1 MSVMIPSHLLT
12 KRTLLVFFGLLA
24 IILFTAELTAQELTK
39 EEKKANRKARKQ
51 EKIKSGKLLVT
62 PLAGPAY
69 TPELGFTIAG
79 GIMTSFKTNRSDS
92 LIQRSS
98 APIMLGVS
106 STGAYFLQS
115 KWTTFWLKDKMRI
128 YSDFN
133 FKDMPDNYWGIGYEA
148 ARNSYKSDT
157 TTKYKRTWFQFNPK
171 ILWQFQKN
179 WFLGPTLN
187 INYTKGENACPVVAE
202 DPTYA
207 KYNGRPFNS
216 GLGAVFQYDSRDVPV
231 NAWGGAFV
239 ELSATFFGSYL
250 GGQNAYQVYDFD
262 IRKYFQISRPGKTL
276 AVQLRGRFGYND
288 IPYGEMSQL
297 GTPFDL
303 RGYNWGR
310 YRDNSMFFAITEYRH
325 MFLRKNG
332 DISPHGAVLWI
343 GCGTIGTTAKD
354 FTGWLPNLGFGY
366 RLTVQPRMNLRL
378 DYGFGTASSG
388 FYFNFNESF

>member
-1 MSVMIPSHLLT
+1 MNSAKLLAYRPISYCFEAE
-12 KRTLLVFFGLLA
+12 KEMLIFCSFRRIRSLVFYS
-24 IILFTAELTAQELTK
+24 ILMLTLFSSDVIGQELSK
-39 EEKKANRKARKQ
+39 EEKKASRKARKQ
-51 EKIKSGKLLVT
+51 EKIESGKLLIT

-79 GIMTSFKTNRSDS
+79 GIMTSFKTNLSDS

-115 KWTTFWLKDKMRI
+115 KWTTFWLEDKMRI
-128 YSDFN
+128 YSDLN
-133 FKDMPDNYWGIGYEA
+133 FKDMPDNYWGIGYDA

-171 ILWQFQKN
+171 VLWQFKKN
-179 WFLGPTLN
+179 WFIGPAIN
-187 INYTKGENACPVVAE
+187 INYTKGEDACEAVAE
-202 DPTYA
+202 EPTYA
-207 KYNGRPFNS
+207 KYNDRPFNS

-239 ELSATFFGSYL
+239 EFSATFFGSYL
-250 GGQNAYQVYDFD
+250 GGQNNYQVYDFD
-262 IRKYFQISRPGKTL
+262 IRKYFQIKRPGKTL
-276 AVQLRGRFGYND
+276 AIQLRGRFGYND

-303 RGYNWGR
+303 RGYTWGR

-325 MFLRKNG
+325 MFLKKNG
-332 DISPHGAVLWI
+332 DISPHGIVLWA
-343 GCGTIGTTAKD
+343 GAGSIGTTAKD
-354 FTGWLPNLGFGY
+354 FTDWLPNVWN
-366 RLTVQPRMNLRL
+366 RLPAYCT
-378 DYGFGTASSG
+378 TK
-388 FYFNFNESF
+388 NEFKN